1 MKRATDPKRSVR
13 HAVLRAFLVVL
24 LAGGAATS
32 LVGASASCA
41 SAPDKDQLTTAI
53 VPDLDTYVTNV
64 DPYLTRRCGTLDC
77 HGQPGRAYRIYSSR
91 GFRLPSLLDGSL
103 VSGEQ
108 ATDPEERR
116 ANFRAL
122 VAIEPEELSR
132 FMAANAPPDDTE
144 APRKLLF
151 LRKAQRIERHKGG
164 AAMAE
169 DDPGYRCVLAWL
181 RIPVVRGDGTPIP
194 PNERPKLSPQA
205 VEQCTIA
212 ANLP

>member
-1 MKRATDPKRSVR
+1 MKRRSSKG
-13 HAVLRAFLVVL
+13 AALRAAFVL
-24 LAGGAATS
+24 AAATS
-32 LVGASASCA
+32 AAGAFMMGSTSSC
-41 SAPDKDQLTTAI
+41 SAPDRDQLTVAI

-64 DPYLTRRCGTLDC
+64 DAYLTRRCGTLDC
-77 HGQPGRAYRIYSSR
+77 HGQPGRAYRIYSTR

-108 ATDPEERR
+108 ATDPAERR
-116 ANFRAL
+116 ANFAAL

-132 FMAANAPPDDTE
+132 FMAANAGPEDLD
-144 APRKLLF
+144 APRRLLF

-164 AAMAE
+164 LAMAE

-181 RIPVVRGDGTPIP
+181 RIPVVRGDGTPIA
-194 PNERPKLSPQA
+194 PNERLKLTPQQID
-205 VEQCTIA
+205 QCTIA

>member
-1 MKRATDPKRSVR
+1 MKRRTTKAG
-13 HAVLRAFLVVL
+13 ALRAAFVVVSATAA
-24 LAGGAATS
+24 AGAFVMGSTS
-32 LVGASASCA
+32 SCA
-41 SAPDKDQLTTAI
+41 SSPDRDQLTVAI

-64 DPYLTRRCGTLDC
+64 DAYLTRRCGTLDC
-77 HGQPGRAYRIYSSR
+77 HGQPGRAYRIYSTR

-108 ATDPEERR
+108 ATDPAERR
-116 ANFRAL
+116 ANFQAL
-122 VAIEPEELSR
+122 VAIEPEEISR
-132 FMAANAPPDDTE
+132 FMAANAPPDDLE
-144 APRKLLF
+144 APRRLLF

-194 PNERPKLSPQA
+194 PNERQKLTQQQID
-205 VEQCTIA
+205 QCTIA